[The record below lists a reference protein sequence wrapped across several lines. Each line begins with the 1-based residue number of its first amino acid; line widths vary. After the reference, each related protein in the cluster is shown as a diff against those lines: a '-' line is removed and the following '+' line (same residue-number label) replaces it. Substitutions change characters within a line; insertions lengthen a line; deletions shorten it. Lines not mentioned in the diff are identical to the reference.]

1 MSILVD
7 QNTNVLVQGITGHEG
22 SRAAREMRLFGT
34 NVVAGVTPGKGGQKV
49 ENIPVYDT
57 IKEALRK
64 HPDINTS
71 LIAVPAAFVRDAA
84 LEAIVAGIPLLNILT
99 EHTATQDSAFILAHA
114 RLRNIRVIGP
124 SSVGIISPGKSKVG
138 SIGSSE
144 INNVF
149 SPGSVGIISK
159 SGGMTAEIASILT
172 RAGLGQST
180 VLGIGGDQ
188 IVGSDFVDIMLLFEN
203 DPETKAIVLF
213 GEIGGTYEEKA
224 ADLMTQGKFGKPVVA
239 MIAGRFSKKLP
250 RQTVLGHAGAIVAQ
264 GRGSYESKIKALK
277 KAGALLP
284 ETLEEIPVLVK
295 KALYAKVTSN

>member
-1 MSILVD
+1 M
-7 QNTNVLVQGITGHEG
+7 
-22 SRAAREMRLFGT
+22 
-34 NVVAGVTPGKGGQKV
+34 
-49 ENIPVYDT
+49 
-57 IKEALRK
+57 
-64 HPDINTS
+64 
-71 LIAVPAAFVRDAA
+71 
-84 LEAIVAGIPLLNILT
+84 
-99 EHTATQDSAFILAHA
+99 
-114 RLRNIRVIGP
+114 
-124 SSVGIISPGKSKVG
+124 
-138 SIGSSE
+138 
-144 INNVF
+144 NNVF

-188 IVGSDFVDIMLLFEN
+188 IVGSDFVDIMLLFEH

-213 GEIGGTYEEKA
+213 GEIGGAYEEKA
-224 ADLMTQGKFGKPVVA
+224 ADLMTQGTFTKPVVA
-239 MIAGRFSKKLP
+239 MIAGRFSRKLP

-295 KALYAKVTSN
+295 KALYENKLRLTIYDKHKRPL